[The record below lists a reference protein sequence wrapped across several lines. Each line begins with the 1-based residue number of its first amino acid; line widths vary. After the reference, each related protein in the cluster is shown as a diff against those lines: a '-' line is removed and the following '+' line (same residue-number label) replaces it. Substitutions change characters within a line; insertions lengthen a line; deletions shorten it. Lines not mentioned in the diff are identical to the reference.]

1 MPASL
6 LPSQEK
12 NKRPGAQFHP
22 FWALLMSDEQRG
34 WPGIVSHCVYGSQR
48 VFGGTPMDGM
58 AQEAPCGKWRSPEN
72 SCSLR
77 VCVTETEEIWE
88 MKWEKRCLEENKD
101 RI

>member
-1 MPASL
+1 
-6 LPSQEK
+6 
-12 NKRPGAQFHP
+12 
-22 FWALLMSDEQRG
+22 
-34 WPGIVSHCVYGSQR
+34 
-48 VFGGTPMDGM
+48 MDGM

>member
-1 MPASL
+1 MARD
-6 LPSQEK
+6 QI
-12 NKRPGAQFHP
+12 
-22 FWALLMSDEQRG
+22 M
-34 WPGIVSHCVYGSQR
+34 SHCVYGSQR

-77 VCVTETEEIWE
+77 ACVIERPLAFRE

-101 RI
+101 GI